1 MIIKNFSDL
10 RVTPS
15 FTLLACISCVLS
27 QILLPVCYFPVTVLL
42 LIAHV
47 FTYRRVCLW
56 FYMWRLLY
64 SSVTSLVCCLPVSW
78 IQFAIFFP
86 AFGFCLDSA
95 YLDFPTSKIK
105 VRFLRINSSLFS
117 IWVLSFHTIWHVLTF
132 YAFDL
137 TVESIFISWTYAQ
150 LLLFLFLSL
159 ELTSFRLS
167 FHFLKTH
174 HDTAQIPLDREK
186 TISLPHRKENFIHLN
201 DSIHCCRFC
210 LEEHR
215 ALIDVELLLRKYVI

>member
-1 MIIKNFSDL
+1 MCLVPNFTSCMLFPCDSPPPDCTCIHL
-10 RVTPS
+10 Q
-15 FTLLACISCVLS
+15 ACLSLVLYVASVVFFSNLTCVLPACFLDS
-27 QILLPVCYFPVTVLL
+27 VCN
-42 LIAHV
+42 
-47 FTYRRVCLW
+47 
-56 FYMWRLLY
+56 
-64 SSVTSLVCCLPVSW
+64 
-78 IQFAIFFP
+78 FFP

-105 VRFLRINSSLFS
+105 VRFLRINISLFS

-150 LLLFLFLSL
+150 LLLFLFLFLSL

-186 TISLPHRKENFIHLN
+186 NNFTSSPKRKLYSPQWLYPLLPILSRRTP
-201 DSIHCCRFC
+201 RFNRPLTWSYYC
-210 LEEHR
+210 VNTLYNCTAR
-215 ALIDVELLLRKYVI
+215 VACF

>member
-1 MIIKNFSDL
+1 MSSICLSVCLLVSNNILGINTFEYTHRMFHKKHRLKYRHKFPVLQPLLFPVLIFFAFFVAVLDFVIIKNFSDL

-78 IQFAIFFP
+78 IQFAIFFQH
-86 AFGFCLDSA
+86 
-95 YLDFPTSKIK
+95 LDFVWT
-105 VRFLRINSSLFS
+105 LH
-117 IWVLSFHTIWHVLTF
+117 IW
-132 YAFDL
+132 
-137 TVESIFISWTYAQ
+137 IFQ
-150 LLLFLFLSL
+150 LP
-159 ELTSFRLS
+159 
-167 FHFLKTH
+167 K
-174 HDTAQIPLDREK
+174 
-186 TISLPHRKENFIHLN
+186 
-201 DSIHCCRFC
+201 
-210 LEEHR
+210 
-215 ALIDVELLLRKYVI
+215 

>member
-1 MIIKNFSDL
+1 MCLVPNFTSCMLFPCDSPPPDCTCIHL
-10 RVTPS
+10 Q
-15 FTLLACISCVLS
+15 ACLSLVLYVASVVFFSNLTCVLPACFLDS
-27 QILLPVCYFPVTVLL
+27 VCN
-42 LIAHV
+42 
-47 FTYRRVCLW
+47 
-56 FYMWRLLY
+56 
-64 SSVTSLVCCLPVSW
+64 
-78 IQFAIFFP
+78 FFP

-105 VRFLRINSSLFS
+105 VRFLHINISLFS

-215 ALIDVELLLRKYVI
+215 ALIDVELLLRKYVIFYIFLYIFFFTTRGR